1 MQKDI
6 WGYLSGEVSFEVVN
20 GRVDRFL
27 TFCSERGIPLS
38 CIRAIPGG
46 VSAQVPARLYSKLPA
61 LARTCHCRLRLKE
74 RFGLCFALFLL
85 RKRYGILAG
94 IAAGALALC
103 IFPNLIWNIRFYD
116 FTPAQQQEMRQMLYN
131 CGVYEGA
138 FATQED
144 MGRIAAQLRAQTD
157 DYSWI
162 ALNLVRGKLIVEK
175 NDMEKKPTLQE
186 QEVTDLVAISD
197 GIIRF
202 MDVRGG
208 YYLVQADQSV
218 REGQTLVTGMCDE
231 NGEGRVSYEH
241 SEGEIYAEVE
251 KAYQFTQ
258 PFAQTVELP
267 QSSTQTA
274 HRLFCF
280 GLEIPLDNCDAS
292 GSALKTVYRQPLSL
306 FGFPLPATIETTLYR
321 EVAPQ
326 EYTVSETLACD
337 LARNAVLRQ
346 AEQDF
351 GDIELLD
358 LSMDTTV
365 ENDSLTAVFHL
376 RFIANIAKSV
386 PFGGLTGN

>member
-1 MQKDI
+1 MNKNI

-27 TFCSERGIPLS
+27 TLCAERAIPLG
-38 CIRAIPGG
+38 CIRAVPGG
-46 VSAQVPARLYSKLPA
+46 ASAQVPARLYAKLPA

-103 IFPNLIWNIRFYD
+103 VFPNLIWNIRFYD
-116 FTPAQQQEMRQMLYN
+116 LTPQQQQEMRQMLYN

-208 YYLVQADQSV
+208 YYLVTANQSV

-231 NGEGRVSYEH
+231 NGEGRVSYMH

-251 KAYQFTQ
+251 KTYEFTQ
-258 PFAQTVELP
+258 PFHVTAELP
-267 QSSTQTA
+267 QSRTSA
-274 HRLFCF
+274 SHRLFCF
-280 GLEIPLDNCDAS
+280 GLEIPLGQSENAENTVQ
-292 GSALKTVYRQPLSL
+292 TVYRQPLSL
-306 FGFPLPATIETTLYR
+306 FGFPLPATVETTLCR
-321 EVAPQ
+321 EVTPQ

-351 GDIELLD
+351 GEIELLD
-358 LSMDTTV
+358 LTMDTTTQ
-365 ENDSLTAVFHL
+365 EDSLTARFHL

>member
-1 MQKDI
+1 MRKNI
-6 WGYLSGEVSFEVVN
+6 WNYLSGQVSFQVVN

-27 TFCSERGIPLS
+27 TLCSERAIPLTS
-38 CIRAIPGG
+38 IHAVPGG
-46 VSAQVPARLYSKLPA
+46 VYAEAPARMYAKIAA
-61 LARTCHCRLRLKE
+61 LARSCHCRLRLQE

-85 RKRYGILAG
+85 RGRYGILAG
-94 IAAGALALC
+94 IGAAILALC

-116 FTPAQQQEMRQMLYN
+116 FTPAEQQEMRQMLYH

-144 MGRIAAQLRAQTD
+144 MGRIAAQLRSQTD

-175 NDMEKKPTLQE
+175 NNMEKKPGLQE

-208 YYLVQADQSV
+208 YYLVTANQSV

-231 NGEGRVSYEH
+231 NGEGRVSYMH

-251 KAYQFTQ
+251 KTYRYTQ
-258 PFAQTVELP
+258 PLTVTTDLAQSKTE
-267 QSSTQTA
+267 TT

-280 GLEIPLDNCDAS
+280 GLEIPLGSSAAS
-292 GSALKTVYRQPLSL
+292 PFAIKNVYREPLSL

-321 EVAPQ
+321 EVAQ
-326 EYTVSETLACD
+326 KTYAVSESLALD
-337 LARNAVLRQ
+337 LARNAVLQQ
-346 AEQDF
+346 AEKDF

-358 LSMDTTV
+358 LDMESTT
-365 ENDSLTAVFHL
+365 EQDSVTAVFHL

-386 PFGGLTGN
+386 HFGGLTGN